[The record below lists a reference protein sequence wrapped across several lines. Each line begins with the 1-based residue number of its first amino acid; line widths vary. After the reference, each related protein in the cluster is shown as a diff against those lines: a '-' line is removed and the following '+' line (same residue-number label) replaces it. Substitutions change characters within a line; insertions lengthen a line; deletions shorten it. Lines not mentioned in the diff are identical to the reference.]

1 MDAWSGN
8 VSGISQSLM
17 PNATIDC
24 YIDYVH
30 VNDMLS
36 NEIFLIFKKWTTGA
50 LWKTVLFV
58 LQRNYDGFTSLYSK
72 RKFVFFHFE
81 CLIDRNEEY
90 VLSSLCLKPNTM
102 VCAHMIEWFEKILS
116 TMLKKNKTRID
127 VGEWLVVRTV
137 TWKTIYALTEMIK
150 MLFTDQTGKTIKIG
164 IWNQQ
169 QVLLHEG

>member
-1 MDAWSGN
+1 MHDQAMFRGSVNPWCQML
-8 VSGISQSLM
+8 QSIVTLIMYMLM
-17 PNATIDC
+17 IC
-24 YIDYVH
+24 YQ
-30 VNDMLS
+30 MKSFWFLK
-36 NEIFLIFKKWTTGA
+36 NEPRELCGRPYC
-50 LWKTVLFV
+50 LYCREMMMVLHHYIVKESF
-58 LQRNYDGFTSLYSK
+58 F
-72 RKFVFFHFE
+72 FFHFE